1 MEVNRTV
8 ICDEVKGT
16 NINGKN
22 LKKTK
27 NHLKQEAHG
36 LYRSPE

>member
-22 LKKTK
+22 EKK
-27 NHLKQEAHG
+27 KQKSSKTRGSWA
-36 LYRSPE
+36 LSVT

>member
-1 MEVNRTV
+1 MRSYFKKKTNMEVNRTV

-22 LKKTK
+22 
-27 NHLKQEAHG
+27 
-36 LYRSPE
+36 